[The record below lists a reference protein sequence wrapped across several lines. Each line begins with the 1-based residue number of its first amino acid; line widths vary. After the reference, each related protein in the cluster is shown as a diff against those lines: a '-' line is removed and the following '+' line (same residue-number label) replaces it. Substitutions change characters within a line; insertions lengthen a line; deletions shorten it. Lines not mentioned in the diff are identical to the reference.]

1 MGWDDMKNM
10 VGHYETS
17 SKGCPEPR
25 EEFSPLGPSFINMQQ
40 HNLTFATFHTKAGIT
55 HTKSSDS
62 LTWIMKNDSV
72 TFFC

>member
-40 HNLTFATFHTKAGIT
+40 HNLTFATLHTKARIT
-55 HTKSSDS
+55 HK
-62 LTWIMKNDSV
+62 IPG
-72 TFFC
+72 FFNLDYEK